1 MLTILTLL
9 TSTLSLYYLV
19 SDTTS
24 PRDGDVAI
32 ERVIFELV
40 ERASSWIVSHSWIT
54 DSTTTSTK
62 FGYIQIYFPLF
73 LFDTTP
79 HMFRNAL
86 LGTSRLV
93 SNQRLKKPACTMTD
107 GG

>member
-1 MLTILTLL
+1 MTILTLL

-62 FGYIQIYFPLF
+62 FGYIQIYFPLSSLTQHHTCF
-73 LFDTTP
+73 VTHCWVHRDL
-79 HMFRNAL
+79 
-86 LGTSRLV
+86 
-93 SNQRLKKPACTMTD
+93 
-107 GG
+107 